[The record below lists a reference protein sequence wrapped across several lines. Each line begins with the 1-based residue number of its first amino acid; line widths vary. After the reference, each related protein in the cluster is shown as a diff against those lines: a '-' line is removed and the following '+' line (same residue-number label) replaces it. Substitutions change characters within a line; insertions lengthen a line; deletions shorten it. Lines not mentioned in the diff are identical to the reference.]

1 MEKDHG
7 HFIVPPGQRSEPGV
21 DGAGPAR
28 SVGGGDCGPAGFL
41 ANAPGP
47 GKLAPVPFTV
57 FRPPTTRRARRGVKA
72 RRRTE
77 LGLMVAAGVIIVATY
92 VLMILGNT
100 TRFPSNLTPL
110 LLAILGL
117 GVATHVANRVFA
129 PDANAVVMPI
139 VFLLNGLGY
148 VMIARVDQALCHV
161 STCPL
166 HYPYYAPLQA
176 AWTAGGV
183 TAYIVT
189 LAVIRRSRDLDRY
202 RYLLLTSGV
211 ILLLLP
217 LVPGLGRNINHARL
231 WIQVGSFEFQPVE
244 IGKIVLCIFFAS
256 YFADKRELLTIPTAR
271 LGNRLVL
278 DPRPLVPILLA
289 WGFAVL
295 VMSLEG
301 DIGFSALLFTL
312 FIGLLWVTT
321 GRTGYLVFG
330 LVLFG
335 IGAYIAG
342 KYFAQTHVRVA
353 DWLNPWPLANTS
365 GGQLVQSWYSLG
377 SGGIGGSGLGLGSA
391 AYQVTNAN
399 TDFIFVVI
407 GEEMG
412 LLGSTMVVT
421 AFLLLVGAG
430 LHIAQTAR
438 SEFAKLV
445 AVGLTITIGF
455 QAFFI
460 MGGIVRLLPLTGIT
474 LPFISYGGSALIA
487 NYVLVALLMR
497 ISDEGTAAVDISEQA
512 KYEEDLERRRRL
524 LTGS

>member
-1 MEKDHG
+1 
-7 HFIVPPGQRSEPGV
+7 
-21 DGAGPAR
+21 
-28 SVGGGDCGPAGFL
+28 
-41 ANAPGP
+41 
-47 GKLAPVPFTV
+47 VPFTV

-117 GVATHVANRVFA
+117 GAVTHLANRVFV

-161 STCPL
+161 ATATCQHP
-166 HYPYYAPLQA
+166 YPHYAPLQA
-176 AWTAGGV
+176 AWTAGGAA
-183 TAYIVT
+183 AYVVT
-189 LAVIRRSRDLDRY
+189 LAIVRRSRDLDRY
-202 RYLLLTSGV
+202 RYLLLASGV
-211 ILLLLP
+211 ILMLLP
-217 LVPGLGRNINHARL
+217 LVPGLGQNINHARL
-231 WIQVGSFEFQPVE
+231 WIRVGSFEFQPVE

-321 GRTGYLVFG
+321 GRTGYLLFG
-330 LVLFG
+330 LILFG

-342 KYFAQTHVRVA
+342 KYFGQTHVRVA
-353 DWLNPWPLANTS
+353 DWLNPWPLANGS
-365 GGQLVQSWYSLG
+365 GNQLVQSWYSLG

-391 AYQVTNAN
+391 AYQVSNAN

-497 ISDEGTAAVDISEQA
+497 ISDEGTAAVDSSEQA
-512 KYEEDLERRRRL
+512 KYEDDLERRRRL